1 MAEEEI
7 RNQSS
12 DQEEKLSFLS
22 PLEEAQVCLETGEC
36 FHHPTE
42 TCEQCGTKVCHRHIR
57 EIQVEPDHAV
67 NLCFGCLK
75 EAGFFDEDGNWL
87 PEADVRTL

>member
-7 RNQSS
+7 RNQNS
-12 DQEEKLSFLS
+12 DQEQNLSFLS

-57 EIQVEPDHAV
+57 EIQTEPDHAV

-75 EAGFFDEDGNWL
+75 EADFFDEDGNWL

>member
-7 RNQSS
+7 RNQNS

-57 EIQVEPDHAV
+57 EIQTEPDHAV

-75 EAGFFDEDGNWL
+75 EADFFDEDGNWL